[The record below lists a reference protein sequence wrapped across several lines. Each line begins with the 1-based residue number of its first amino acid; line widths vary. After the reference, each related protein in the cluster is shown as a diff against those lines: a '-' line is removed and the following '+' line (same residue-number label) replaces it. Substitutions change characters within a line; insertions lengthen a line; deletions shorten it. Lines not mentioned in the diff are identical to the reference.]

1 MCIRDRSMCIFI
13 MGYKT
18 YQAGVITPAWL
29 LAIFWNVLAHN
40 YQVLAEISD
49 RCAAVLFHDD
59 RILDAHPEVIG
70 TIDTRLHSH
79 DIPGR
84 ERCIGVWRETRILMD
99 LEPDTVAEAVAKSK
113 TVLCQLGTDSG
124 IDSP

>member
-1 MCIRDRSMCIFI
+1 MWIFI

-29 LAIFWNVLAHN
+29 LAIFWNVLARDH
-40 YQVLAEISD
+40 QVFAKISD
-49 RCAAVLFHDD
+49 RRAAILSHDD
-59 RILDAHPEVIG
+59 RILDAHPEVISN
-70 TIDTRLHSH
+70 IDPGLHSH
-79 DIPGR
+79 DIPGY
-84 ERCIGVWRETRILMD
+84 ERCIGVRRETGVLMD
-99 LEPDTVAEAVAKSK
+99 LESDTVAKPMAKSK

>member
-1 MCIRDRSMCIFI
+1 MWIFI

-29 LAIFWNVLAHN
+29 LAIFWNVLARDH
-40 YQVLAEISD
+40 QVFAKISD
-49 RCAAVLFHDD
+49 RRAAILSHDD
-59 RILDAHPEVIG
+59 RILDAHPEVISN
-70 TIDTRLHSH
+70 IDTRLHSH

-84 ERCIGVWRETRILMD
+84 ERCIGVWRETGVLMD
-99 LEPDTVAEAVAKSK
+99 LESDTVAKPMAKSK